1 MKFELNSQKNYNR
14 IGPTYV
20 LIPQV
25 AEDVLVVAWVSD
37 EPSLEERDVEDGG
50 VEVDELEE
58 EHLKR
63 QVVVELG
70 LGTMHL

>member
-25 AEDVLVVAWVSD
+25 A
-37 EPSLEERDVEDGG
+37 EDGG

-70 LGTMHL
+70 LGTMHLWNGQDNGLLEVC

>member
-58 EHLKR
+58 
-63 QVVVELG
+63 
-70 LGTMHL
+70 